1 MKKTFLVT
9 TLICALVLITVQ
21 SCTFK
26 LNGAST
32 AGLKTINIGYFEN
45 DAPLVV
51 ATLSQD
57 FTEALK
63 ARVRSQTNLSIVRT
77 EECDAIMTGSITGYS
92 IAPVSIQAT
101 NSTTAPIA
109 SASALTITVQV
120 KYTVNAKDADKKNSF
135 DQSFSESENFTGD
148 PASQQT
154 KLLPDI
160 IKKLTDDI
168 FNKAFANW

>member
-1 MKKTFLVT
+1 MKKFLLIFMVT
-9 TLICALVLITVQ
+9 GVLVLTVP
-21 SCTFK
+21 SCSIK
-26 LNGAST
+26 LTGAST

-45 DAPLVV
+45 DAPLVI

-57 FTEALK
+57 FTEGLK
-63 ARVRSQTNLSIVRT
+63 ARVRSQTSLSIVRS
-77 EECDAIMTGSITGYS
+77 EPADATMTGSITGYS

-101 NSTTAPIA
+101 NSATAPIA

-135 DQSFSESENFTGD
+135 EQSFSESQNFTGD
-148 PASQQT
+148 PASQQNT
-154 KLLPDI
+154 LIPAI
-160 IKKLTDDI
+160 IKQLTDDI

>member
-1 MKKTFLVT
+1 MKKKILATACLFMLMF
-9 TLICALVLITVQ
+9 IIQACSI
-21 SCTFK
+21 K
-26 LNGAST
+26 LTGAST
-32 AGLKTINIGYFEN
+32 QGLKTINIGYFEN
-45 DAPLVV
+45 DAPLVI

-57 FTEALK
+57 FTEGLK
-63 ARVRSQTNLSIVRT
+63 ARVRSQTSLSIVRV
-77 EECDAIMTGSITGYS
+77 EPADATMTGTITGYS

-135 DQSFSESENFTGD
+135 EQSFSESQNFTGD
-148 PASQQT
+148 PASQQNT
-154 KLLPDI
+154 LIPKI
-160 IKKLTDDI
+160 IQQLTDDI

>member
-1 MKKTFLVT
+1 MKKTFLIT
-9 TLICALVLITVQ
+9 TIIGALVLTVP
-21 SCTFK
+21 SCK
-26 LNGAST
+26 ISLNGAST

-45 DAPLVV
+45 DAPLVI

-57 FTEALK
+57 FTEGLK
-63 ARVRSQTNLSIVRT
+63 ARIRSQTSLSIVRA
-77 EECDAIMTGSITGYS
+77 EPADATMTGSITGYS

-120 KYTVNAKDADKKNSF
+120 KYTVNTKDADKKNSF
-135 DQSFSESENFTGD
+135 EQSFSESQNFTGD
-148 PASQQT
+148 PASQQNT
-154 KLLPDI
+154 LIPTI
-160 IKKLTDDI
+160 IKQLTDDI

>member
-1 MKKTFLVT
+1 MKKFL
-9 TLICALVLITVQ
+9 LVLMVTGVLVLTVPSCKIT
-21 SCTFK
+21 

-45 DAPLVV
+45 DAPLVI

-57 FTEALK
+57 FTEGLK
-63 ARVRSQTNLSIVRT
+63 ARVRSQTSLSIVRV
-77 EECDAIMTGSITGYS
+77 EPGDATMTGTITGYS

-135 DQSFSESENFTGD
+135 EQ
-148 PASQQT
+148 
-154 KLLPDI
+154 
-160 IKKLTDDI
+160 
-168 FNKAFANW
+168 